1 MSMFGGGYGGYGYGG
16 GGGGGGRFN
25 IRLLIGLAIA
35 VFGVIG
41 YFTHTSVNPVTGEK
55 QHVNM
60 SAEQETQLGLQAA
73 PEMAAEMG
81 GEVDPRDPE
90 AQEVRYV
97 GNYIWHNSDA
107 SRSPYQYQY
116 HLLSDSNTINAFA
129 LPGGQVFITRGLYR
143 KLADEAELAGVL
155 GHETGHVVERHS
167 AQQVEKGKLGQM
179 LVTAVAVGA
188 SNQRNGYSSA
198 IVANLVNQVTQLK
211 FSREDES
218 QADSQGLRF
227 MTQAGFDPRAMI
239 DLMKVLMESSKG
251 GRQPEFLVTHPY
263 PEHRIQDIDA
273 QLKQAYPNGFPSD
286 LARGKPLPKD

>member
-16 GGGGGGRFN
+16 GGGGRFN
-25 IRLLIGLAIA
+25 FRLIIGLVIA
-35 VFGVIG
+35 VIGVIG

-81 GEVDPRDPE
+81 GEVDPSDPE

-97 GNYIWHNSDA
+97 GNTVWHNSDA

-116 HLLSDSNTINAFA
+116 HLLSDPNTINAFA

-179 LVTAVAVGA
+179 LVTAVAVGS

-227 MTQAGFDPRAMI
+227 MTQAAFDPRAMI
-239 DLMKVLMESSKG
+239 DVMKVLMEASKG

-273 QLKQAYPNGFPSD
+273 QLKQSYPNGIPSN
-286 LARGKPLPKD
+286 LVRGKPLPKD